1 MRPTSS
7 LAGAPAHP
15 RITFLSPTMRLP
27 RWLAAAAARICAL
40 ALAATALDFTIPPA
54 WTVSLLRYAPAVIR
68 A

>member
-7 LAGAPAHP
+7 SADDPAHP
-15 RITFLSPTMRLP
+15 RITFLSPSMRLP
-27 RWLAAAAARICAL
+27 RWLAAAARICAL

-54 WTVSLLRYAPAVIR
+54 WTVSLLRYTPAAIR